1 MKQFPTLM
9 VSGGLVC
16 IYDSSGTLIHGVEY
30 SSDWY
35 KDDLKSHGGW
45 SLEMIDSQFPFYDD
59 NNWIASNRKEA
70 AHPVQSILLQEV
82 ILIFHFMEFRMFFPM
97 IV

>member
-1 MKQFPTLM
+1 MLFTKYGGVIGMKQFPTLM

-16 IYDSSGTLIHGVEY
+16 IYDSSGALIHGVEY

-59 NNWIASNRKEA
+59 NNWIASKSKRGGTPGAVQFCCRK
-70 AHPVQSILLQEV
+70 
-82 ILIFHFMEFRMFFPM
+82 
-97 IV
+97 